1 MVLEGVT
8 EGLMEMEVK
17 KSMDRSLELQ
27 QQVMESC
34 RNMGERQRRSNAM
47 SRVERTKRGW
57 RPEPSERSTG
67 GELKLPVASGVER
80 PVG

>member
-8 EGLMEMEVK
+8 EGLMEMEAK

-34 RNMGERQRRSNAM
+34 RNMGGRQRRSNAM
-47 SRVERTKRGW
+47 S
-57 RPEPSERSTG
+57 
-67 GELKLPVASGVER
+67 
-80 PVG
+80 